1 MKKSL
6 KIIGI
11 ILGILFLS
19 VVGYGAYL
27 YFSVTSTANEIHE
40 PLERDSDKSDKRTE
54 KVNVDNQ
61 DPLSILIAGVD
72 STGEAHSGRSDT
84 IIVLTVNPREESI
97 KMLSIP
103 RDTRTELIGRG
114 TTEKIN
120 HAYAWG
126 GIKMTVDTVEN
137 FLDVPID
144 HYVSVNM
151 EGFTSIVDALG
162 GVTVNNDF
170 AFSQSGY
177 QFNEGENVLDGD
189 QALAYSRMRKADSR
203 GDFGRNDRQR
213 EIVEAVI
220 QEAAQISSIT
230 RAGDMLDAV
239 GKSVRTDLSLNDMWS
254 VQSNYKEARHSI
266 EQLALT
272 GPSQRIDGL
281 SYVII
286 SDEDR
291 LAASNELREHLELDG
306 EATASAE

>member
-40 PLERDSDKSDKRTE
+40 PLERDADKSDKRTE

-72 STGEAHSGRSDT
+72 SSGEAHSGRSDT
-84 IIVLTVNPREESI
+84 IIVLTVNPKEESI

-162 GVTVNNDF
+162 GVTVDNEF
-170 AFSQSGY
+170 AFSQSGH
-177 QFNEGENVLDGD
+177 QFNEGENVLNGE

-220 QEAAQISSIT
+220 QEAAQVSSIT

-286 SDEDR
+286 SEEDR
-291 LAASNELREHLELDG
+291 LAASNELREHLELEG
-306 EATASAE
+306 ASTATAE

>member
-1 MKKSL
+1 M
-6 KIIGI
+6 
-11 ILGILFLS
+11 S
-19 VVGYGAYL
+19 VVGYGVYL
-27 YFSVTSTANEIHE
+27 YFSVTSTASEIHE
-40 PLERDSDKSDKRTE
+40 PIRETNKSDKRD
-54 KVNVDNQ
+54 VAVDVDNQ
-61 DPLSILIAGVD
+61 EPLSILIAGVD
-72 STGEAHSGRSDT
+72 STGEQHSGRSDT
-84 IIVLTVNPREESI
+84 IIVMTVNPKDESI

-103 RDTRTELIGRG
+103 RDTRTEIIGRG

-126 GIKMTVDTVEN
+126 GIKMTVDTVEE
-137 FLDVPID
+137 FLNVPID

-162 GVTVNNDF
+162 GVTVDNDF
-170 AFSQSGY
+170 AFSQSGH
-177 QFNEGENVLDGD
+177 QFVEGENVLNGE
-189 QALAYSRMRKADSR
+189 QALAYSRMRKSDSR

-220 QEAAQISSIT
+220 QEAAQVSSIT
-230 RAGDMLDAV
+230 GAGEMLDAV
-239 GKSVRTDLSLNDMWS
+239 GKSVRTDLSLNDMWA

-266 EQLALT
+266 EQFALT

-291 LAASNELREHLELDG
+291 LAASNELREHLGLEG
-306 EATASAE
+306 ASTASAE